1 MSHCRLRGG
10 SDFQSE
16 IWRKSSFELA
26 RVAPEVVIC
35 ILARAVIVLH
45 RAKA

>member
-1 MSHCRLRGG
+1 MSHCRLRDG
-10 SDFQSE
+10 SDFDYRFGE
-16 IWRKSSFELA
+16 RA
-26 RVAPEVVIC
+26 VPNGRVAPEVAIC